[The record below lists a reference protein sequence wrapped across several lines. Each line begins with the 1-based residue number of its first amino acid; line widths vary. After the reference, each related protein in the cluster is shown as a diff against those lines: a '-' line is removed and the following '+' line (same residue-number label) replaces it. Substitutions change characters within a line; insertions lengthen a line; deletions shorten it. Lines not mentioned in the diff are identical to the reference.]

1 MLSFE
6 IFLLCIYE
14 TEVSKSL
21 PLVPP
26 GIFFFRKISVQISLL
41 PEPKRACDK
50 YGLDWIGKTWINK
63 TRSDITRIYEQVR
76 KGFFFLGF
84 IGSEYDKHDL
94 VTVMFQ

>member
-14 TEVSKSL
+14 IEVSTSL

-26 GIFFFRKISVQISLL
+26 GIFFLEKLVFKFLYSPNQKGHVI
-41 PEPKRACDK
+41 K

-63 TRSDITRIYEQVR
+63 TRSDITRIYDQVR
-76 KGFFFLGF
+76 KGFF
-84 IGSEYDKHDL
+84 S
-94 VTVMFQ
+94 

>member
-14 TEVSKSL
+14 IEVSTSL

-76 KGFFFLGF
+76 KGFF
-84 IGSEYDKHDL
+84 S
-94 VTVMFQ
+94 